1 MLHCECVPSLN
12 VAFGRAVRAL
22 RANAGYSQEGF
33 AHAIG
38 VHRTYIGALE
48 RGQAN
53 PTLHTIVVI
62 ARGLRMSLASLFQV
76 VESWQ
81 GGGAQLVPPGQAAS
95 SSRSKGRRG
104 GQGTDGRVVRER
116 LDRRCA
122 LWSKRGTCPAALG
135 TPYREYGVLRRRVS

>member
-1 MLHCECVPSLN
+1 MLHCECVPSVN

-22 RANAGYSQEGF
+22 RESAGYSQEGF

-53 PTLHTIVVI
+53 PTLQIVVSI
-62 ARGLRMSLASLFQV
+62 AKGLRMSLAALFQV

-81 GGGAQLVPPGQAAS
+81 GGGGLLVPPGPSGS
-95 SSRSKGRRG
+95 SSRPKGRRG
-104 GQGTDGRVVRER
+104 GQGTGGRVVRER
-116 LDRRCA
+116 RGWRYMV
-122 LWSKRGTCPAALG
+122 WSRLITRSTLLG
-135 TPYREYGVLRRRVS
+135 APYREHGALRARVS